1 MELNEY
7 IIYEIM
13 KLESDDS
20 TSLINGIS
28 KLGNLKI
35 DLSLEYRTHLF
46 GIVNGAV
53 FLDAGNIWNT
63 SNVTSG
69 DEVFKINT
77 WSSKSF
83 SGD

>member
-20 TSLINGIS
+20 TSLMNGIS

-35 DLSLEYRTHLF
+35 DLLFHLAF
-46 GIVNGAV
+46 
-53 FLDAGNIWNT
+53 FFPL
-63 SNVTSG
+63 
-69 DEVFKINT
+69 
-77 WSSKSF
+77 
-83 SGD
+83 